1 MTKLSGSVNALT
13 PDELQK
19 ERQRYEEM
27 GWSFP
32 DGLTHR
38 VRIQVPISQ
47 IDEFCAALK
56 ALQQDRKGIYQQNR
70 QTGERSE
77 IPSVSFYM
85 NGSEMTGT
93 WIKLWGRVGG
103 NRLAPSPSQQH
114 DAASEQRTAARQA
127 TRQAPAPKND
137 SGLFDLLSSNTADDE
152 EIPF

>member
-13 PDELQK
+13 PEELQK

-56 ALQQDRKGIYQQNR
+56 ALQQDRKGIFQQNR

-103 NRLAPSPSQQH
+103 ARTEQRPSQRR
-114 DAASEQRTAARQA
+114 DTPSVQRQTAYEQA
-127 TRQAPAPKND
+127 TQHTQGTFA
-137 SGLFDLLSSNTADDE
+137 GEE

>member
-1 MTKLSGSVNALT
+1 MTKLSGSVNMLSL
-13 PDELQK
+13 DELQK

-27 GWSFP
+27 GWRFP
-32 DGLTHR
+32 EGLTHR
-38 VRIQVPISQ
+38 VRVQVPISQ

-56 ALQQDRKGIYQQNR
+56 ALQQDRKGISQQDR

-103 NRLAPSPSQQH
+103 TRSATSSSQRH
-114 DAASEQRTAARQA
+114 DAASEQRVATTQV
-127 TRQAPAPKND
+127 TRQAPAAKGDGN
-137 SGLFDLLSSNTADDE
+137 LFDLLRSDSTDDE